1 MSYPQLG
8 GPMSGTVLVTGGFGL
23 VGSET
28 VKRLAADGRRV
39 VAADLDT
46 PANVKAAKKL
56 PSGVEFRWADLTD
69 REQVERLVS
78 DIAPEAII
86 HLAAIIAPAI
96 YRMPKVARRV
106 NVDATKTL
114 VGIAEAQPESA
125 AIRPRVEQCGV
136 RSPQSAPHPLAA
148 DGRRPDAALRHL
160 QRNQGRSRRDRA
172 VLEPGMGGAAVRR
185 GAHHRFVGATAEH
198 RRHVLRE
205 RAAE

>member
-1 MSYPQLG
+1 
-8 GPMSGTVLVTGGFGL
+8 MSGTVLVTGGFGL

-39 VAADLDT
+39 VAADLET

-69 REQVERLVS
+69 RDQVERLVS

-114 VGIAEAQPESA
+114 VGIAEAQPIRRDSSTRRAMRCSA
-125 AIRPRVEQCGV
+125 PAIRTAPPR
-136 RSPQSAPHPLAA
+136 R
-148 DGRRPDAALRHL
+148 
-160 QRNQGRSRRDRA
+160 
-172 VLEPGMGGAAVRR
+172 
-185 GAHHRFVGATAEH
+185 
-198 RRHVLRE
+198 
-205 RAAE
+205 